1 MDTVVKIAGVCI
13 CSVCASL
20 IIGDRYRGAAILCSV
35 TAFISAVCF
44 LLGGAISDT
53 VSALESIYGG
63 TYFNEY
69 AGVLIKA
76 LGIAYITCAASEVCT
91 AAGEGM
97 LARIIGIGGRAELL
111 ILCVPMITKLLNI
124 ASGMLENI

>member
-13 CSVCASL
+13 CAVCASL
-20 IIGDRYRGAAILCSV
+20 IIGDRHRGAAILC
-35 TAFISAVCF
+35 TIAAFVSAACF
-44 LLGGAISDT
+44 CLGEVSDT
-53 VSALESIYGG
+53 VAFLEGIYAG

-76 LGIAYITCAASEVCT
+76 LGIAYITCASSEVCT
-91 AAGEGM
+91 AAGEGT
-97 LARIIGIGGRAELL
+97 LARMIGIGGRAELL
-111 ILCVPMITKLLNI
+111 VLCIPMITKLLNI

>member
-1 MDTVVKIAGVCI
+1 MDTVVKISGVCI
-13 CSVCASL
+13 CAVCAVL

-44 LLGGAISDT
+44 CMGGAVSDT
-53 VSALESIYGG
+53 VAALEGMYGG
-63 TYFNEY
+63 TYFSEY
-69 AGVLIKA
+69 AGVLVKA